1 MSKSQKVL
9 RVFAVLELISGILV
23 LVGMFMG
30 QGGGSRVASVVVS
43 LLSAYLL
50 LAAAKDAS
58 KIMGAWW
65 ITLLDLI
72 LSVFEVMFAFNGGAD
87 GQVVVGTVLG
97 VVLNLIVFL
106 AANNVK
112 KQAKQ

>member
-9 RVFAVLELISGILV
+9 KVFAVLELISGILG
-23 LVGMFMG
+23 LAGRFLG
-30 QGGGSRVASVVVS
+30 EGGGSTVVSAVVS

-50 LAAAKDAS
+50 FAAAKDAS
-58 KIMGAWW
+58 KIMGAWC

-87 GQVVVGTVLG
+87 GPVMVGTALAI
-97 VVLNLIVFL
+97 VLNLIAFL

-112 KQAKQ
+112 KQAKR